1 MDASSMSSGGAMSSS
16 SSASSLAS
24 AGGGGG
30 STTYEAKKA
39 LQSTQRFADKIHWD
53 SSITFRDSPYRQLH
67 HQRGLIGSF
76 RVRLLEASNLQRSYW
91 SALAF
96 GPVKHLGLSKAHGA
110 VSSYCCFDLEFRPPD
125 GEDDIMNTQNHVRF
139 RGDADGNRKPAAR
152 QQQPG
157 RGRASFTSPVVPAND
172 HPVWDNC
179 QFECPLWK
187 GGMPADGQRICLS
200 VRACEDATA
209 LENLIPGVPSA
220 SDDARLL
227 GLGSLDL
234 TELCLGETATGQPLP
249 GVVDAWVPLSL
260 PAQQRE
266 AQQEMWEERAN
277 RTDPLA
283 MVNLKKPPPPSSSA
297 RDDGKGAGMVRVL
310 VSYQPHGMEP
320 QPNDVVAME
329 AFARRNPST
338 SSCRPLVPPLMPLV
352 VRERQGPYLLV
363 EYPLLDSG
371 GGLPSGRACCRLH
384 RNSVF
389 VIERKNLV
397 DAAHNL
403 ALLPVD
409 VIVSTPLGQA
419 ALSYANPVV
428 TASRELLMP
437 ILLSMKLV
445 WVAARTTTLA
455 GLSGVQALG
464 QTFWNEGTG
473 SLTHRHDRD
482 QHPHHHHDRSSAT
495 AQFVSL

>member
-1 MDASSMSSGGAMSSS
+1 MIGAMSSS
-16 SSASSLAS
+16 SSASLSS
-24 AGGGGG
+24 AGGGI

-39 LQSTQRFADKIHWD
+39 LQSTQKFADKIHWD
-53 SSITFRDSPYRQLH
+53 NTITFRDSPYRQLH

-110 VSSYCCFDLEFRPPD
+110 VSSYCCFDLEFRAPE
-125 GEDDIMNTQNHVRF
+125 GEEEIMNCQNHVRF
-139 RGDADGNRKPAAR
+139 RGDPDSHKKPAAR
-152 QQQPG
+152 QMSK
-157 RGRASFTSPVVPAND
+157 GRASFTSPVVQAND

-187 GGMPADGQRICLS
+187 GGMPVDGQRICLT
-200 VRACEDATA
+200 VRAYEDATA

-249 GVVDAWVPLSL
+249 GVVDAWVPLAL

-266 AQQEMWEERAN
+266 AQQELWEEQAN

-283 MVNLKKPPPPSSSA
+283 MVNLKKPPPSSGSS
-297 RDDGKGAGMVRVL
+297 RGDDGKSTGMVRVL

-320 QPNDVVAME
+320 QPNDVVALE
-329 AFARRNPST
+329 GFARRNPST
-338 SSCRPLVPPLMPLV
+338 SSCRPLLPPLMPLV
-352 VRERQGPYLLV
+352 VKERQGPYLLV

-371 GGLPSGRACCRLH
+371 GGDSSSRGNGSSKVCCRLH

-403 ALLPVD
+403 ALLPID

-419 ALSYANPVV
+419 TLNFANPVV

-473 SLTHRHDRD
+473 SLTHRREH
-482 QHPHHHHDRSSAT
+482 HHHHDRSSAT